1 VTAEADARAAEGAA
15 TEYAA
20 AREAAAVVDVPGRGL
35 LAVTGPQRIKFLHN
49 ILSHDLQSRR
59 PGQGTLAAIMDVK
72 GRLLV
77 LLRALVTDDAVL
89 LEMPADRLDVVE
101 PLLMHYK
108 VAAPVRFA
116 RRPLAALGLLGPAA
130 VETLRAAGIV
140 LPADV
145 GREDHVAG
153 TMGAAALR
161 VVRASDLPAG
171 GWLVHVAP
179 EDLAATRQ
187 ALAAA
192 GARPAGPDVLDVL
205 RIEDGRPWYGRDVSE
220 DNLLH
225 ETGLVGEYHSP
236 SKGCYVGQEVI
247 ARLEARGAHVNK
259 TLRGLRL
266 QAPVERGAAVRADGK
281 DVGVVT
287 TSGVSP
293 RLGPIAMAFVHR
305 SRAEAGTA
313 VEVAGT
319 PATVATLPL
328 AG

>member
-1 VTAEADARAAEGAA
+1 VS
-15 TEYAA
+15 EYAA
-20 AREAAAVVDVPGRGL
+20 ARQASAVVDVPGRGI

-49 ILSHDLQSRR
+49 IVSNDLQSRG
-59 PGQGTLAAIMDVK
+59 PGQGTLAAVMDVK

-77 LLRALVTDDAVL
+77 LLRALVTEDAVL
-89 LEMPADRLDVVE
+89 LEMPADRLDVIE
-101 PLLMHYK
+101 ALLVHYK

-116 RRPLAALGLLGPAA
+116 RRDVAILGLLGPGAAETLARAGAA
-130 VETLRAAGIV
+130 V
-140 LPADV
+140 PADAA
-145 GREDHVAG
+145 RESHLASVIG
-153 TMGAAALR
+153 GAPVR
-161 VVRASDLPAG
+161 IVRASDFPAG
-171 GWLVHVAP
+171 GWAVHAAP
-179 EDLAATRQ
+179 EHAAEVRA
-187 ALAAA
+187 ALIA
-192 GARPAGPDVLDVL
+192 GGAVPITEATLDVL
-205 RIEDGRPWYGRDVSE
+205 RVEDGRPWYGRDVSE

-259 TLRGLRL
+259 VLRGLRL
-266 QAPVERGAAVRADGK
+266 AAPVEAGAAVRADGK

-305 SRAEAGTA
+305 SRAEAGST
-313 VEVAGT
+313 VEVAGA

-328 AG
+328 TG